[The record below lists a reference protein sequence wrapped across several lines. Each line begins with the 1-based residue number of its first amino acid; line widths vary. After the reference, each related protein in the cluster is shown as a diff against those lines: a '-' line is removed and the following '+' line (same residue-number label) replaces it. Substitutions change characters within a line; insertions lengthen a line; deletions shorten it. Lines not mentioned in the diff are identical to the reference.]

1 VGNFAADLSRFA
13 DGTEKRMDL
22 LVRKIGLELFSRV
35 ILNTPVDSGRA
46 RANWQVQ
53 IGSVPSGTLELEDR
67 SGAATINTATAA
79 AAGLQAGDVIYLVN
93 NLPYIQKLE
102 DGSSK
107 QAPAG
112 MVGLAV
118 QDFQNIA
125 RQVGFELVLL

>member
-1 VGNFAADLSRFA
+1 MGNFAADLSRFA
-13 DGTEKRMDL
+13 DRTEKKLDL

-35 ILNTPVDSGRA
+35 IVNTPVDTGRA
-46 RANWQVQ
+46 RANWQVA
-53 IGSVPSGTLELEDR
+53 INSVPTGTLELSDKD
-67 SGAATINTATAA
+67 GTAA
-79 AAGLQAGDVIYLVN
+79 ISAADAAVSGLKAGDTIYLAN

-102 DGSSK
+102 DGSST

-125 RQVGFELVLL
+125 RHVGFELVLL